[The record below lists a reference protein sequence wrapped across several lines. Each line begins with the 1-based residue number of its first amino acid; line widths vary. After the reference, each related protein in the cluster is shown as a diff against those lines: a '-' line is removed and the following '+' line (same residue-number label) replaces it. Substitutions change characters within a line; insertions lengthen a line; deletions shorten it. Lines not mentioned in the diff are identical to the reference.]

1 MHNVFLGRM
10 IGDTE
15 KVSLDSPSLIYV
27 LLIPQDKHL
36 EGSCVWLSLQVAVNK
51 REHQQTKNTSI

>member
-1 MHNVFLGRM
+1 MHNVFLGRI

-15 KVSLDSPSLIYV
+15 TVSRDSPSLIYV

-36 EGSCVWLSLQVAVNK
+36 EGSCVRLPLQVGVIK
-51 REHQQTKNTSI
+51 REQTKNTSI